1 MILPHIPTVWPIIPS
16 PTVFNGELVD
26 TQWGWMILSAFLF
39 VAVSVFVG
47 WVVAKVMRSKG
58 FTVRVP
64 VVLLLSAVISSA
76 LFLRFGFSVTML
88 QGLFLFYVL
97 LYASFSDLT
106 DHTMDDHVW
115 VTVVALSLCSMPY
128 AGVASMLLGAACV
141 FIPQMLMAL
150 LPPHKTLGG
159 ADIKLSTALAF
170 LLGLWRGL
178 GAYLLG
184 LIIAVIFISI
194 LNKIKRHD
202 KKQPFALVPFLSVGA
217 MIMFL
222 I

>member
-47 WVVAKVMRSKG
+47 WVVVKVMQSKG
-58 FTVRVP
+58 FAVRVP
-64 VVLLLSAVISSA
+64 VVLILTPVISSA

-88 QGLFLFYVL
+88 QGLFLFYIL

-115 VTVVALSLCSMPY
+115 VTVAALSLCSIPY
-128 AGVASMLLGAACV
+128 VGATSMLAGAACV
-141 FIPQMLMAL
+141 FTPQMLMAL